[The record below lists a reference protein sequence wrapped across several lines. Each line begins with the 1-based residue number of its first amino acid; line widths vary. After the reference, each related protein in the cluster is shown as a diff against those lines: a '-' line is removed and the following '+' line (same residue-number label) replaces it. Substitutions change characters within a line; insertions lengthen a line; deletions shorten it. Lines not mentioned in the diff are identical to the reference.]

1 MSTAR
6 LETWAWVAI
15 YVGMVLVGLGVA
27 LQRHGAEFGP
37 AVTVVG
43 VIGIVAGVLMIWI
56 RSRRK
61 GPA

>member
-15 YVGMVLVGLGVA
+15 YAGLALVGLGVA

-37 AVTVVG
+37 AVTGVG
-43 VIGIVAGVLMIWI
+43 IFGIVAGVVMIWI